1 MIKYWYFWLVWM
13 YSHNSSLFWIVSRA
27 PSSVVF
33 TDVLWDWGLGSYQ
46 AQSTRNSQKNCFREL
61 NSGRSN
67 NNECLE
73 TNTTCHQTVR
83 LTWHSNIHWIDK
95 YEQEERVL
103 CWTKSFLLKLFPQ
116 SVSETILVYFIY
128 FQELCFLCLK
138 LNQRQMC
145 QVFLRGSAL
154 GREQK
159 ENLCVLNGCKREGL
173 CWGHIHKVWKEG
185 SLECYQPPTLL
196 LLSPDAKGSWLPLIC
211 ALQ

>member
-1 MIKYWYFWLVWM
+1 M
-13 YSHNSSLFWIVSRA
+13 
-27 PSSVVF
+27 
-33 TDVLWDWGLGSYQ
+33 
-46 AQSTRNSQKNCFREL
+46 
-61 NSGRSN
+61 
-67 NNECLE
+67 
-73 TNTTCHQTVR
+73 
-83 LTWHSNIHWIDK
+83 
-95 YEQEERVL
+95 L

-211 ALQ
+211 ALQWCQKLQLVSLSQTPTPSAPLFAKVITSLENASLLPVNANCSGTFCREYVLSLLFLMFLLACGHVRL